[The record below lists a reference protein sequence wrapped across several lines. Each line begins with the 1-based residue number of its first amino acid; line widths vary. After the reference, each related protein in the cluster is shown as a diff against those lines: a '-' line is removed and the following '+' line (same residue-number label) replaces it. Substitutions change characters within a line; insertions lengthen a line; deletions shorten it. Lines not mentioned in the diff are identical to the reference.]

1 MPVIESTRRY
11 ERRIERALTSALHPL
26 GSGDAPPGLVSAV
39 SHAVFP
45 PGARI
50 RARLCLAVAGAC
62 GDPSPAL
69 TDAAAA
75 AIELLHCASLVH
87 DDLPCFDD
95 AAVRR
100 GRPSVHRAFGEPLAV
115 LAGDALI
122 VLAFETIVRAAT
134 STGGQDQGRLPRLV
148 SAIAR
153 GVGGA
158 RGIIAG
164 QAWESE
170 PRVPLA
176 IYHRAKTGAL
186 FEAAAR
192 AGAFAAGGD
201 GAAWSRFGQRFGEA
215 YQVADDIGDASG
227 DPDEIGKP
235 VGVDAALGRPSA
247 VRSFGARG
255 AESRLHRLL
264 LEAGEAVPPC
274 CCEADIKAW
283 IAHVT
288 ERLLGAP
295 AEPRK
300 ATG

>member
-1 MPVIESTRRY
+1 MNVMDPSQ
-11 ERRIERALTSALHPL
+11 RIECALASALDSL
-26 GSGDAPPGLVSAV
+26 AAPHSPPRLLAAMNY
-39 SHAVFP
+39 AVFP
-45 PGARI
+45 AGGRI
-50 RARLCLAVAGAC
+50 RPRLCLAVARAC
-62 GDPSPAL
+62 GDDAPAL
-69 TDAAAA
+69 ADASAAAV
-75 AIELLHCASLVH
+75 ELLHCASLVH

-122 VLAFETIVRAAT
+122 VLAFEAIVRAAG
-134 STGGQDQGRLPRLV
+134 STPGQDPGQGRLPRLV

-186 FEAAAR
+186 FEAAAL

-201 GAAWSRFGQRFGEA
+201 GAAWSRFGQRLGVA

-227 DPDEIGKP
+227 DPDAIGKP

-255 AESRLHRLL
+255 AESRLRRLL

-274 CCEADIKAW
+274 CCEADLKAW